1 MTGSSHRLVD
11 FLMKNRAEL
20 HEEIGTQRGSPSS
33 RLIRMKT
40 LVHENIVQKSEIL
53 QGEQEFH

>member
-1 MTGSSHRLVD
+1 MMTGSSHRLVD

-20 HEEIGTQRGSPSS
+20 HEEIGTQGVPSS

-40 LVHENIVQKSEIL
+40 LVRGNIVPEI
-53 QGEQEFH
+53 